1 MLGTQPRGVREHD
14 ADTAGELEILK
25 HERYAHGPVSYA
37 GVPVASLPY
46 ALPDPDAPLRVTFV
60 GQRSLV
66 EPHLL
71 REPAGGVTPAFIDFR
86 DGADWGPVGAELDVD
101 TPDVVVVL
109 RPDVVPAGA
118 LAGLPAPVLGIS
130 TEPLPNAELIA
141 HPNLDYGLQMLRRA
155 DRRNFDRVLVTDP
168 LCFHAAATAVPAW
181 RVHPLPVDDRLYAA
195 PRPAEHPPRAI
206 FIGHSTVH
214 RERSIVALKH
224 LFDVRHYA
232 HALLGDELI
241 EALASADIGLS
252 LLNDYEIVRFQPQM
266 LVLLAAGL
274 LVIAEEPGPG
284 FGLEPGIHYVQ
295 VRDMHD
301 LDLRMHQL
309 VASPDAYERVRLRGH
324 HFAQQFR
331 ASRVWPQLLRDLVD
345 DLRTFGTHRTPA
357 VAGSAA

>member
-1 MLGTQPRGVREHD
+1 MLGPQARGVREHD
-14 ADTAGELEILK
+14 ADAAGELEILE
-25 HERYAHGPVSYA
+25 HERDPHGPVSYA
-37 GVPVASLPY
+37 GVPHASLPY
-46 ALPDPDAPLRVTFV
+46 ALPEPDAPLRVTFV

-71 REPAGGVTPAFIDFR
+71 SAPADGVTPAFIDFR
-86 DGADWGPVGAELDVD
+86 DGTGWEPVGAALAAD

-118 LAGLPAPVLGIS
+118 LAGLPAAVLGVS

-141 HPNLDYGLQMLRRA
+141 HPNLDYGLQMLRRTDSA
-155 DRRNFDRVLVTDP
+155 NFDRVLVSDP

-181 RVHPLPVDDRLYAA
+181 RAHPLPVDDRLFAA
-195 PRPAEHPPRAI
+195 PRPAEHPPRTI

-214 RERSIVALKH
+214 RERSIVGLKH

-241 EALASADIGLS
+241 EALGSADIGLS
-252 LLNDYEIVRFQPQM
+252 LLNDYEIVRFQPLM

-295 VRDMHD
+295 VRDLHD

-309 VASPDAYERVRLRGH
+309 AASPDAYERVRLRGN

-331 ASRVWPQLLRDLVD
+331 ASRVWPRLLRDLLD
-345 DLRTFGTHRTPA
+345 DLRAFGSERS
-357 VAGSAA
+357 G